1 VLSLKLLLKWLQL
14 RLPHH
19 HYCRA
24 DVAAGWLLLLHGA
37 VAGNDIARP
46 TIADVEAKEMLR
58 VDVEAQEAAAY
69 K

>member
-1 VLSLKLLLKWLQL
+1 MLSLKLLLKWLQL

-46 TIADVEAKEMLR
+46 TEEMMR

>member
-1 VLSLKLLLKWLQL
+1 LLKWMQL

-37 VAGNDIARP
+37 VAGPSVAKAVNRLLLLLLIA
-46 TIADVEAKEMLR
+46 
-58 VDVEAQEAAAY
+58 EAQGAINFC
-69 K
+69 